1 MGTHPIF
8 ESDFDCLTV
17 NPRTSKMAHCVWKVP
32 LGSGNH
38 VVEFLHG
45 TTTGSR
51 IIKVDG
57 IEILKHDWMFRLV
70 GEEKFNIGAKKVPCR
85 IRIEAIDGFTYTYK
99 LFVKEKE
106 LERFVR
112 ESNKKLLVLKIRL
125 GESESRIALEK
136 DSLEVWVNG
145 EKIETEA
152 GFTDEG
158 SEMTFELNEKQARIV
173 AVTSGKRREGILH
186 QLIINGEIIPI
197 VEGES

>member
-51 IIKVDG
+51 QIKVDG
-57 IEILKHDWMFRLV
+57 VEVLRHDWMFRLV
-70 GEEKFNIGAKKVPCR
+70 GEEKFVLGPKKVPCR

-99 LFVKEKE
+99 LYVADKE
-106 LERFVR
+106 LEKFVR
-112 ESNKKLLVLKIRL
+112 ESTKKLIVWKVASVA
-125 GESESRIALEK
+125 GDSESTRVALER
-136 DSLEVWVNG
+136 DALDVWLNG
-145 EKIETEA
+145 VKIETES
-152 GFTDEG
+152 GFTEDG
-158 SEMTFELNEKQARIV
+158 SEMTFQIGSRQARIV

-186 QLIINGEIIPI
+186 QLIVDDVLIPA
-197 VEGES
+197 VS